1 MRKGA
6 NFLRW
11 ILTVFMVISAIVFF
25 PSVSSVLCLLF
36 AVLAAPVKALQR
48 FWKYQVKLRG
58 GGKALLMTAL
68 VIGAA
73 LTAPLEPA
81 PQAPAEDDRQQEIQE
96 TVQETVPEEPDAS
109 SQGQTVSQDAS
120 SETVPEDPQAPAE
133 QAPVPPAEEAP
144 QPSAETPPDVPEAPS
159 EEPAQSLPEPETPAM
174 PTIRFSGT
182 LTVTFFKLCTR
193 APRTWISRGAPA
205 FSPISAPQL
214 FRPACAGP
222 VFYPIIP
229 HDLPQGTAASAF
241 FLPLRDIGA
250 PLSKSVRKRS

>member
-36 AVLAAPVKALQR
+36 AVLAAPVKSLQR

-96 TVQETVPEEPDAS
+96 TVQETVPVEPDAS

-159 EEPAQSLPEPETPAM
+159 EEPAQSPGAGDSRSLCAPGADHLCHRDRKAVSLRQQLRPGHLLSRHHGGGPG
-174 PTIRFSGT
+174 PGT
-182 LTVTFFKLCTR
+182 
-193 APRTWISRGAPA
+193 
-205 FSPISAPQL
+205 
-214 FRPACAGP
+214 
-222 VFYPIIP
+222 
-229 HDLPQGTAASAF
+229 D
-241 FLPLRDIGA
+241 PL
-250 PLSKSVRKRS
+250 

>member
-36 AVLAAPVKALQR
+36 AVLAAPVKSLQR

-96 TVQETVPEEPDAS
+96 TVQETVQEEPDAS

-144 QPSAETPPDVPEAPS
+144 QPSAETPPDILEAPS
-159 EEPAQSLPEPETPAM
+159 EEPAQSLPEPETPA
-174 PTIRFSGT
+174 
-182 LTVTFFKLCTR
+182 V
-193 APRTWISRGAPA
+193 
-205 FSPISAPQL
+205 SAPQG
-214 FRPACAGP
+214 RTIYVTATGKRYHYDNNCGRGTYYPATMEEALARGLTPCEKCAG
-222 VFYPIIP
+222 
-229 HDLPQGTAASAF
+229 G
-241 FLPLRDIGA
+241 
-250 PLSKSVRKRS
+250 

>member
-36 AVLAAPVKALQR
+36 AVLAAPVKSLQR

-120 SETVPEDPQAPAE
+120 SETAPEDPQASAE

-159 EEPAQSLPEPETPAM
+159 EEPAQSLPEPETPA
-174 PTIRFSGT
+174 
-182 LTVTFFKLCTR
+182 V
-193 APRTWISRGAPA
+193 
-205 FSPISAPQL
+205 SAPQG
-214 FRPACAGP
+214 RTIYVTATGKRYHYDNNCGRGTYYPATMEEALARGLTPCEKCAG
-222 VFYPIIP
+222 
-229 HDLPQGTAASAF
+229 G
-241 FLPLRDIGA
+241 
-250 PLSKSVRKRS
+250 

>member
-36 AVLAAPVKALQR
+36 AVLAAPVKSLQR

-96 TVQETVPEEPDAS
+96 TVPEEPDAS

-120 SETVPEDPQAPAE
+120 SETAPEDPQASAE

-144 QPSAETPPDVPEAPS
+144 QPSAETPPDIPEAPS
-159 EEPAQSLPEPETPAM
+159 EEPAQSLPEPETPA
-174 PTIRFSGT
+174 
-182 LTVTFFKLCTR
+182 V
-193 APRTWISRGAPA
+193 
-205 FSPISAPQL
+205 SAPQG
-214 FRPACAGP
+214 RTIYVTATGKRYHYDNNCGRGTYYPATMEEALARGLTPCEKCAG
-222 VFYPIIP
+222 
-229 HDLPQGTAASAF
+229 G
-241 FLPLRDIGA
+241 
-250 PLSKSVRKRS
+250 

>member
-36 AVLAAPVKALQR
+36 AVLAAPVKSLQR

-81 PQAPAEDDRQQEIQE
+81 PQAPAEGDRQQEIQE
-96 TVQETVPEEPDAS
+96 AVPEEPDAS
-109 SQGQTVSQDAS
+109 SQDQTVSQDAS

-133 QAPVPPAEEAP
+133 QAPVP
-144 QPSAETPPDVPEAPS
+144 
-159 EEPAQSLPEPETPAM
+159 
-174 PTIRFSGT
+174 G
-182 LTVTFFKLCTR
+182 
-193 APRTWISRGAPA
+193 RGSAPA
-205 FSPISAPQL
+205 FGRDPAACPGGAFRGTRPVPSGAGDPAVSAPQG
-214 FRPACAGP
+214 RTIYVTATGKRYHYDNNCGRGTYYPATMEEALARGLTPCEKCAG
-222 VFYPIIP
+222 
-229 HDLPQGTAASAF
+229 G
-241 FLPLRDIGA
+241 
-250 PLSKSVRKRS
+250 

>member
-36 AVLAAPVKALQR
+36 AVLAAPVKSLQR

-109 SQGQTVSQDAS
+109 SQSQTVSQDAS
-120 SETVPEDPQAPAE
+120 SETAAGGS
-133 QAPVPPAEEAP
+133 AGARRAGAGPP
-144 QPSAETPPDVPEAPS
+144 
-159 EEPAQSLPEPETPAM
+159 
-174 PTIRFSGT
+174 G
-182 LTVTFFKLCTR
+182 
-193 APRTWISRGAPA
+193 RGSAPA
-205 FSPISAPQL
+205 FGRDPAGCPGGAFRGTRPVPSGAGDSRSLCAPGADHLCHRDRKAVSLRQQL
-214 FRPACAGP
+214 RPGHLLSRHHGGGP
-222 VFYPIIP
+222 GP
-229 HDLPQGTAASAF
+229 GTD
-241 FLPLRDIGA
+241 PL
-250 PLSKSVRKRS
+250 

>member
-36 AVLAAPVKALQR
+36 AVLAAPVKSLQR

-81 PQAPAEDDRQQEIQE
+81 PQAPAEGDRQQEIQE
-96 TVQETVPEEPDAS
+96 AVPEEPDAS
-109 SQGQTVSQDAS
+109 SQDQTVSQDAS

-133 QAPVPPAEEAP
+133 QAPVPP
-144 QPSAETPPDVPEAPS
+144 
-159 EEPAQSLPEPETPAM
+159 
-174 PTIRFSGT
+174 G
-182 LTVTFFKLCTR
+182 
-193 APRTWISRGAPA
+193 RGSAPA
-205 FSPISAPQL
+205 FGRDPAACPGGAFRGTRPVPSGAGDSRSLCAPGADHLCHRDRKAVSLRQQL
-214 FRPACAGP
+214 RPGHLLSRHHGGGP
-222 VFYPIIP
+222 GP
-229 HDLPQGTAASAF
+229 GTD
-241 FLPLRDIGA
+241 PL
-250 PLSKSVRKRS
+250 

>member
-36 AVLAAPVKALQR
+36 AVLAAPVKSLQR

-96 TVQETVPEEPDAS
+96 TVPEEPDAS

-120 SETVPEDPQAPAE
+120 SETAPEEPQAPAE

-144 QPSAETPPDVPEAPS
+144 QPSAETPPDVPKAPS
-159 EEPAQSLPEPETPAM
+159 EEPAQSLPEPETPA
-174 PTIRFSGT
+174 
-182 LTVTFFKLCTR
+182 V
-193 APRTWISRGAPA
+193 
-205 FSPISAPQL
+205 SAPQG
-214 FRPACAGP
+214 RTIYVTATGKRYHYDNNCGRGTYYPATMEEALARGLTPCEKCAG
-222 VFYPIIP
+222 
-229 HDLPQGTAASAF
+229 G
-241 FLPLRDIGA
+241 
-250 PLSKSVRKRS
+250 

>member
-36 AVLAAPVKALQR
+36 AVLAAPVKSLQR

-120 SETVPEDPQAPAE
+120 SETAPEDPQASAE

-144 QPSAETPPDVPEAPS
+144 QPSAETPPDIPEAPS
-159 EEPAQSLPEPETPAM
+159 EEPAQSLPEPETPA
-174 PTIRFSGT
+174 
-182 LTVTFFKLCTR
+182 V
-193 APRTWISRGAPA
+193 
-205 FSPISAPQL
+205 SAPQG
-214 FRPACAGP
+214 RTIYVTATGKRYHYDNNCGRGTYYPATMEEALARGLTPCEKCAG
-222 VFYPIIP
+222 
-229 HDLPQGTAASAF
+229 G
-241 FLPLRDIGA
+241 
-250 PLSKSVRKRS
+250 

>member
-36 AVLAAPVKALQR
+36 AVLAASVKSLQR

-96 TVQETVPEEPDAS
+96 TVQEEPDAS

-120 SETVPEDPQAPAE
+120 SETVPEDPQASAE

-159 EEPAQSLPEPETPAM
+159 EEPAQSLPEPETPA
-174 PTIRFSGT
+174 
-182 LTVTFFKLCTR
+182 V
-193 APRTWISRGAPA
+193 
-205 FSPISAPQL
+205 SAPQG
-214 FRPACAGP
+214 RTIYVTATGKRYHYDNNCGRGTYYPATMEEALARGLTPCEKCAG
-222 VFYPIIP
+222 
-229 HDLPQGTAASAF
+229 G
-241 FLPLRDIGA
+241 
-250 PLSKSVRKRS
+250 

>member
-36 AVLAAPVKALQR
+36 AVLAAPVKSLQR

-120 SETVPEDPQAPAE
+120 SETVPEDPQASAE

-144 QPSAETPPDVPEAPS
+144 QPSAETPPHVPEAPS
-159 EEPAQSLPEPETPAM
+159 EEPAQSLPEPETPA
-174 PTIRFSGT
+174 
-182 LTVTFFKLCTR
+182 V
-193 APRTWISRGAPA
+193 
-205 FSPISAPQL
+205 SAPQG
-214 FRPACAGP
+214 RTIYVTATGKRYHYDNNCGRGTYYPATMEEALARGLTPCEKCAG
-222 VFYPIIP
+222 
-229 HDLPQGTAASAF
+229 G
-241 FLPLRDIGA
+241 
-250 PLSKSVRKRS
+250 

>member
-36 AVLAAPVKALQR
+36 AVLAAPVKSLQR

-96 TVQETVPEEPDAS
+96 AVQETVQEEPDAS
-109 SQGQTVSQDAS
+109 SQSQTVSQDAS
-120 SETVPEDPQAPAE
+120 SETAPEDPQAPAE
-133 QAPVPPAEEAP
+133 QAPVPR
-144 QPSAETPPDVPEAPS
+144 QRKRPSLRQRPRRMSRRRLPRNPPSPFRSRRLP
-159 EEPAQSLPEPETPAM
+159 QSLPPRGGPSMSPRPE
-174 PTIRFSGT
+174 SGIT
-182 LTVTFFKLCTR
+182 TTTT
-193 APRTWISRGAPA
+193 AAGA
-205 FSPISAPQL
+205 
-214 FRPACAGP
+214 
-222 VFYPIIP
+222 PIIP
-229 HDLPQGTAASAF
+229 PPWRRPWPGD
-241 FLPLRDIGA
+241 
-250 PLSKSVRKRS
+250 

>member
-36 AVLAAPVKALQR
+36 AVLAAPVKSLQR

-58 GGKALLMTAL
+58 GGKALLMKAL

-96 TVQETVPEEPDAS
+96 TVPEEPDAS

-120 SETVPEDPQAPAE
+120 SETAPEDPQTPAE
-133 QAPVPPAEEAP
+133 QAPVLPAEEAT
-144 QPSAETPPDVPEAPS
+144 QPSAETPPDIPEAPS
-159 EEPAQSLPEPETPAM
+159 EEPAQSLPEPETPAVSV
-174 PTIRFSGT
+174 PQGRTIYVTATGKRYHYDNNCGRGT
-182 LTVTFFKLCTR
+182 YYPATMEEALARGLTPCEK
-193 APRTWISRGAPA
+193 
-205 FSPISAPQL
+205 
-214 FRPACAGP
+214 CAG
-222 VFYPIIP
+222 
-229 HDLPQGTAASAF
+229 G
-241 FLPLRDIGA
+241 
-250 PLSKSVRKRS
+250 

>member
-36 AVLAAPVKALQR
+36 AVLAAPVKSLQR

-96 TVQETVPEEPDAS
+96 TVQEEPDAS

-120 SETVPEDPQAPAE
+120 SETVPEDPQASAE

-159 EEPAQSLPEPETPAM
+159 EEPAQSLPEPETPA
-174 PTIRFSGT
+174 
-182 LTVTFFKLCTR
+182 V
-193 APRTWISRGAPA
+193 
-205 FSPISAPQL
+205 SAPQG
-214 FRPACAGP
+214 RTIYVTATGKRYHYDNNCGRGTYYPATMEEALARGLTPCEKCAG
-222 VFYPIIP
+222 
-229 HDLPQGTAASAF
+229 G
-241 FLPLRDIGA
+241 
-250 PLSKSVRKRS
+250 

>member
-36 AVLAAPVKALQR
+36 AVLAAPVKSLQR

-81 PQAPAEDDRQQEIQE
+81 PQAPAEGDRQQEIQE
-96 TVQETVPEEPDAS
+96 AVPEEPDAS

-120 SETVPEDPQAPAE
+120 SETAPEDPQASAE

-159 EEPAQSLPEPETPAM
+159 EEPAQSLPEPETPA
-174 PTIRFSGT
+174 
-182 LTVTFFKLCTR
+182 V
-193 APRTWISRGAPA
+193 
-205 FSPISAPQL
+205 SAPQG
-214 FRPACAGP
+214 RTIYVTATGKRYHYDNNCGRGTYYPATMEEALARGLTPCEKCAG
-222 VFYPIIP
+222 
-229 HDLPQGTAASAF
+229 G
-241 FLPLRDIGA
+241 
-250 PLSKSVRKRS
+250 

>member
-36 AVLAAPVKALQR
+36 AVLAAPVKSLQR

-109 SQGQTVSQDAS
+109 SQGQTVSQNAS
-120 SETVPEDPQAPAE
+120 SETVPEEPQAPAE

-159 EEPAQSLPEPETPAM
+159 EEPAQSLPEPETPA
-174 PTIRFSGT
+174 
-182 LTVTFFKLCTR
+182 V
-193 APRTWISRGAPA
+193 
-205 FSPISAPQL
+205 SAPQG
-214 FRPACAGP
+214 RTIYVTATGKRYHYDNNCGRGTYYPATMEEALARGLTPCEKCAG
-222 VFYPIIP
+222 
-229 HDLPQGTAASAF
+229 G
-241 FLPLRDIGA
+241 
-250 PLSKSVRKRS
+250 

>member
-36 AVLAAPVKALQR
+36 AVLAAPVKSLQR

-81 PQAPAEDDRQQEIQE
+81 PQAPAEGDRQQEI
-96 TVQETVPEEPDAS
+96 QETVPEEPDAS
-109 SQGQTVSQDAS
+109 SQSQTVSQDAS
-120 SETVPEDPQAPAE
+120 SERPRGG
-133 QAPVPPAEEAP
+133 
-144 QPSAETPPDVPEAPS
+144 PS
-159 EEPAQSLPEPETPAM
+159 M
-174 PTIRFSGT
+174 
-182 LTVTFFKLCTR
+182 
-193 APRTWISRGAPA
+193 
-205 FSPISAPQL
+205 
-214 FRPACAGP
+214 
-222 VFYPIIP
+222 
-229 HDLPQGTAASAF
+229 
-241 FLPLRDIGA
+241 
-250 PLSKSVRKRS
+250 

>member
-36 AVLAAPVKALQR
+36 AVLAAPVKSLQR

-144 QPSAETPPDVPEAPS
+144 QHSAETPPDVPEAPS
-159 EEPAQSLPEPETPAM
+159 EEPAQSLPEPETPA
-174 PTIRFSGT
+174 
-182 LTVTFFKLCTR
+182 V
-193 APRTWISRGAPA
+193 
-205 FSPISAPQL
+205 SAPQG
-214 FRPACAGP
+214 RTIYVTATGKRYHYDNNCGRGTYYPATMEEALARGLTPCEKCAG
-222 VFYPIIP
+222 
-229 HDLPQGTAASAF
+229 G
-241 FLPLRDIGA
+241 
-250 PLSKSVRKRS
+250 

>member
-36 AVLAAPVKALQR
+36 AVLAAPVKSLQR

-120 SETVPEDPQAPAE
+120 SETVPEDPQASAE

-159 EEPAQSLPEPETPAM
+159 EEPAQSLPEPETPA
-174 PTIRFSGT
+174 
-182 LTVTFFKLCTR
+182 V
-193 APRTWISRGAPA
+193 
-205 FSPISAPQL
+205 SAPQG
-214 FRPACAGP
+214 RTIYVTATGKRYHYDNNCGRGTYYPATMEEALARGLTPCEKCAG
-222 VFYPIIP
+222 
-229 HDLPQGTAASAF
+229 G
-241 FLPLRDIGA
+241 
-250 PLSKSVRKRS
+250 

>member
-36 AVLAAPVKALQR
+36 AVLAAPVKSLQR

-96 TVQETVPEEPDAS
+96 AVQETVQEEPDAS

-120 SETVPEDPQAPAE
+120 SETAPEEPQTPAE
-133 QAPVPPAEEAP
+133 QAPVSPAEEAP
-144 QPSAETPPDVPEAPS
+144 QPSAETPPDIPEAPS
-159 EEPAQSLPEPETPAM
+159 EEPAQSLPEP
-174 PTIRFSGT
+174 GT
-182 LTVTFFKLCTR
+182 SAV
-193 APRTWISRGAPA
+193 
-205 FSPISAPQL
+205 SAPQG
-214 FRPACAGP
+214 RTIYVTATGKRYHYDNNCGRGTYYPATMEEALARGLTPCEKCAG
-222 VFYPIIP
+222 
-229 HDLPQGTAASAF
+229 G
-241 FLPLRDIGA
+241 
-250 PLSKSVRKRS
+250 